1 MDGSNP
7 MTAAENFDLI
17 QKTFVQAK
25 NDYTGLALF
34 WLIFSG
40 INLLSA
46 VLDYAGAFARNP
58 WVDYLGNIIPPL
70 LIILSFFLIFRK
82 EGRITNRYY
91 LGCLAI
97 WGIPAVLLPVF
108 GLAVRLCTGIFPI
121 ENNAAAQVLRRAADH
136 QALLNMLLLC
146 SCFIICAV
154 LLNKKWLSVVG
165 ATVLLLSWS
174 LDLLDSAGLLNFVVR
189 TASGVIAT
197 VSVPLLFSHFC
208 MVFGYLSAALLLRA
222 EMKKSSTVFSGSG
235 MKAEK
240 S

>member
-70 LIILSFFLIFRK
+70 LIILSFF
-82 EGRITNRYY
+82 
-91 LGCLAI
+91 
-97 WGIPAVLLPVF
+97 
-108 GLAVRLCTGIFPI
+108 
-121 ENNAAAQVLRRAADH
+121 
-136 QALLNMLLLC
+136 
-146 SCFIICAV
+146 
-154 LLNKKWLSVVG
+154 
-165 ATVLLLSWS
+165 
-174 LDLLDSAGLLNFVVR
+174 
-189 TASGVIAT
+189 
-197 VSVPLLFSHFC
+197 
-208 MVFGYLSAALLLRA
+208 
-222 EMKKSSTVFSGSG
+222 
-235 MKAEK
+235 
-240 S
+240 